1 VVTNVST
8 HPTDSDVAVFRSIL
22 GLQKP
27 LEPISFAQELQ
38 LIKQLQALVL
48 REASGSEP
56 ISDFQNQEPED
67 LFQAKSGLCFDRSRA
82 FDKLFHWY
90 GFESRHLYILY
101 AKHPV
106 SGEEMS
112 FLRAFFTRGTNS
124 HAMTEVKTSRGW
136 VVVAIYLGLVW
147 LQMVRR

>member
-8 HPTDSDVAVFRSIL
+8 QPTDSDVAVFRSIL
-22 GLQKP
+22 GLQKH
-27 LEPISFAQELQ
+27 LEPMSFAQELQ
-38 LIKQLQALVL
+38 LIKQLQASVL

-56 ISDFQNQEPED
+56 IPDFQNREPED
-67 LFQAKSGLCFDRSRA
+67 LFQAKSGLCFDRLRT

-112 FLRAFFTRGTNS
+112 FLREFFTRGTNS
-124 HAMTEVKTSRGW
+124 NAVTEVKTSRDCL
-136 VVVAIYLGLVW
+136 VVAIYLGLVW
-147 LQMVRR
+147 LKMVRR